1 MLKKSFWTTLASLAF
16 AIQSLVT
23 NKLFSLYF
31 GPQGVTLLAHFQNI
45 IAIFTTVPN
54 DGVNRGVIRFLA
66 DPTIDNKQWSKYFNA
81 ALVLNLLS
89 FIVCVGFMASFYT
102 TLQHDFPKE
111 IFSPTYISL
120 FLLGIILHF
129 ASIFL
134 VNIFLATSYTVAYSV
149 FSILSNVLGVCLTW
163 SGLQSGMV
171 NGLIFLSFAPS
182 TVLIFMAIYFVSINR
197 KRLAE
202 YYFTTDKTAVF
213 QVGSFVLTAL
223 SGVVLGKVVD
233 FFVRAYVIDQFQL
246 YQTGLWQGV
255 VKISDGYSTVFNAA
269 FGMLFFVKI
278 SSIMNQPAELQS
290 FVRKSI
296 LYITLISTVG
306 LCTVWLLKIQI
317 LTLLYNA
324 DFAPAQ
330 GLMDFQLLG
339 DLFKFPSW
347 ILGFLLLSQLRIR
360 DYIATQVVSAFIYCF
375 FIWLLI
381 PFLGIQ
387 GLPVAHF
394 IRFVIY
400 LFILIYINKKIIF
413 GNTH

>member
-16 AIQSLVT
+16 AIQSLLT

-66 DPTIDNKQWSKYFNA
+66 DSTIDNKQWSRYFNA

-89 FIVCVGFMASFYT
+89 FIVCVVFMASFYS

-111 IFSPTYISL
+111 IFSTTYISL
-120 FLLGIILHF
+120 FLLGMILHF

-134 VNIFLATSYTVAYSV
+134 VNIFLATSYTIAYSV
-149 FSILSNVLGVCLTW
+149 FSILSNVLGVCLTL

-182 TVLIFMAIYFVSINR
+182 TVLVFMAIYFVRINR
-197 KRLAE
+197 KRLAA
-202 YYFTTDKTAVF
+202 YQFATDKTAVM
-213 QVGSFVLTAL
+213 QIGSFVLTAL
-223 SGVVLGKVVD
+223 SGVVLGRMVD
-233 FFVRAYVIDQFQL
+233 FFVRAYIIEAFQL

-278 SSIMNQPAELQS
+278 SSMLNSPVELKS

-296 LYITLISTVG
+296 LYITLISSVG
-306 LCTVWLLKIQI
+306 LCIVWLLKSQI

-324 DFAPAQ
+324 DFVQAQ

-347 ILGFLLLSQLRIR
+347 ILGFLLLSQMRIKA
-360 DYIATQVVSAFIYCF
+360 YIATQAFSAFVYCF
-375 FIWLLI
+375 FIWFLI
-381 PFLGIQ
+381 PLLGIE
-387 GLPVAHF
+387 GLTLAHLL
-394 IRFVIY
+394 RFLIY
-400 LFILIYINKKIIF
+400 LIILIYINKKIIF
-413 GNTH
+413 GNTQ